1 MLLLYACCHT
11 AHLKAMLSVA
21 TTAAIHIAFHSLAST
36 PVGSEDA
43 FKPNGCKLRSYK
55 AAS

>member
-1 MLLLYACCHT
+1 MLLLHACCHT

-21 TTAAIHIAFHSLAST
+21 TTAAIHIAFHSPAST

-43 FKPNGCKLRSYK
+43 FRPNGCKLRSYK

>member
-1 MLLLYACCHT
+1 MLLLHACCHA

-21 TTAAIHIAFHSLAST
+21 TTAAIYIAFHSPAST

-43 FKPNGCKLRSYK
+43 FRPNGCKLQSCK